1 MFGMNLEH
9 IGLNHPDAVAAAA
22 WYEQNLGMKIARK
35 FGPPG
40 NGHFLAD
47 TRGQMMVEFYHN
59 ALAPVPDFRAM
70 NPMSFHIAFYVD
82 DVNLTRERL
91 IKAGATAQGN
101 VTSNDDGDQ
110 LAMVRDPWGLPVQIV
125 KRATPML

>member
-1 MFGMNLEH
+1 MNLEH
-9 IGLNHPDAVAAAA
+9 FGLNHSDPVAAAA

-47 TRGQMMVEFYHN
+47 TRGQVMLEFYHN
-59 ALAPVPDFRAM
+59 ALAPVPDFSAT
-70 NPMSFHIAFYVD
+70 NPMSFHVAFYVD
-82 DVNLTRERL
+82 DVAATREQL
-91 IKAGATAQGN
+91 IKSGASNQGN

-110 LAMVRDPWGLPVQIV
+110 LAMVRDPWGLPVQLV
-125 KRATPML
+125 RRTKPMI

>member
-1 MFGMNLEH
+1 MNLEH
-9 IGLNHPDAVAAAA
+9 LGLNHADPVAAAA

-40 NGHFLAD
+40 NGHFLSD
-47 TRGQMMVEFYHN
+47 TRGQMMLEFYHN

-70 NPMSFHIAFYVD
+70 NPMSFHVAFYVD
-82 DVNLTRERL
+82 DVSKIRDLL
-91 IKAGATAQGN
+91 IKSGATAQGN

-110 LAMVRDPWGLPVQIV
+110 LAMVRDPWGLSVQLV
-125 KRATPML
+125 KRTKAML